1 MTWQTDYLKELQED
15 PKVQIL
21 HTLKGAKAVDAMKF
35 VLFKDDYASAEAKRW
50 SSAIKKPA
58 LFLCYSRLLR
68 KNKVIIFQLVAGTE
82 DVLGEKFTYEK
93 GMKMLADIKG
103 YRRDF

>member
-21 HTLKGAKAVDAMKF
+21 HTLKGAKAIDAMRF
-35 VLFKDDYASAEAKRW
+35 ALFKDEYDSAEAKRW

-58 LFLCYSRLLR
+58 FFLCYSRLLR

-82 DVLGEKFTYEK
+82 DVIGEKFTYEK
-93 GMKMLADIKG
+93 GMKMLAELK
-103 YRRDF
+103 